1 MQSSSGG
8 PARHAASGMR
18 PVAGRYRL
26 VRVLGRGGMGA
37 VFLAED
43 PLAARLVAVK
53 ELRAPAGLG
62 DADRAAFLKRAM
74 REARNAARITHPGAV
89 TLFDVVPPSA
99 DDDAMY
105 LVMEYADGGTFAREM
120 RAGAPLALR
129 RVTEVGL
136 QLLEVLQAAHALGVV
151 HRDIK
156 PANIMITR
164 DGQAKLTD
172 FGIAYTL
179 GDPRLA
185 GSGVIGT
192 PAYMAPEQFEAGAVT
207 PAVDIWSLGATLYHA
222 ASGRNPF
229 ERPSAGETLR
239 AVVAGPLPDP
249 GSGTPLAAACT
260 AMLQRAPASR
270 ATIDEARA
278 LMTGQATAA
287 PRRAASAAPGR
298 AAGIAGG
305 APGPAA
311 QPGLLSQVR
320 GAFSARR

>member
-1 MQSSSGG
+1 
-8 PARHAASGMR
+8 MR
-18 PVAGRYRL
+18 AVAGRYRL

-37 VFLAED
+37 VYLAED
-43 PLAARLVAVK
+43 PLAARQVAVK
-53 ELRAPAGLG
+53 ELRAPGGMG
-62 DADRAAFLKRAM
+62 DADREVFLQRAM

-105 LVMEYADGGTFAREM
+105 LVMEYVDGGTLALEM
-120 RAGAPLALR
+120 RASTQLSLR
-129 RVTEVGL
+129 RVTEVGM
-136 QLLEVLQAAHALGVV
+136 QLLEVLQTAHALGVV

-164 DGQAKLTD
+164 DGRAKLTD

-179 GDPRLA
+179 GDPRLTS
-185 GSGVIGT
+185 SGVIGT
-192 PAYMAPEQFEAGAVT
+192 PAYMAPEQFETGVIT

-229 ERPSAGETLR
+229 ERPSAGATLR
-239 AVVAGPLPDP
+239 AVLLDPLPDP
-249 GSGTPLAAACT
+249 GCGTPLAAACS

-278 LMTGQATAA
+278 LMTGQVTAA
-287 PRRAASAAPGR
+287 SWRAASAAPGR
-298 AAGIAGG
+298 AAGASAGT
-305 APGPAA
+305 A
-311 QPGLLSQVR
+311 QTRTVQPRFLSQVR
-320 GAFSARR
+320 GAFNTRR